1 MLLNTFCL
9 FANARIISLRATV
22 LLMMTVLIKA
32 KVKLATSPHWASV
45 VDAADPAVS
54 GHQRRVGTLGRRG
67 VALRQPAAA
76 AFR

>member
-1 MLLNTFCL
+1 
-9 FANARIISLRATV
+9 
-22 LLMMTVLIKA
+22 MMTVLIKA